1 MLLQAIKQM
10 NAYEIFGL
18 APKFIIDLEELRK
31 KFIALQL
38 NHHPDLKSDDIE
50 SSAFINESYNTL
62 KDPYKR
68 YSYLLE
74 LIYPNNVVKLD
85 NIWLMEMMELNDS
98 ILESKAN
105 ESIKPSVENS
115 LKVYFSEV
123 NLALEKKA
131 IEWDQN
137 RQSEILKYISLELQ
151 KIKYLQRL
159 QKIFDG
165 VEEL

>member
-1 MLLQAIKQM
+1 M
-10 NAYEIFGL
+10 NAYELFGW
-18 APKFIIDLEELRK
+18 APKFIIDLGELRK

-74 LIYPNNVVKLD
+74 LIYPNDAAKLD

-105 ESIKPSVENS
+105 ENLKSSVKNS
-115 LKVYFSEV
+115 LQAYFSEV
-123 NLALEKKA
+123 NLSLEEKA
-131 IEWDQN
+131 TEWDQN
-137 RQSEILKYISLELQ
+137 GQSEILKYISLELQ